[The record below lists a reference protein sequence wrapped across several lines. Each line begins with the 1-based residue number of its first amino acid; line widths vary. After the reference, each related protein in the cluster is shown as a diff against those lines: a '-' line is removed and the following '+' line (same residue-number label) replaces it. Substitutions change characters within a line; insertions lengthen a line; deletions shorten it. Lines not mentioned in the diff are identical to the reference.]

1 MVLFELQH
9 TLRVSHGSKMH
20 HSAVHQP
27 VVPRVPGSNW
37 RKTKSVNKRFVTN
50 CVAMSLF
57 VWSQTFVEFGVPYS
71 DTSCIIS
78 TKTISYT
85 TNEFGFLA
93 RMGGDEKCIQSFGRI
108 T

>member
-1 MVLFELQH
+1 MVLFEPQH
-9 TLRVSHGSKMH
+9 TLRVFHGSEVRQ
-20 HSAVHQP
+20 SAVHQP
-27 VVPRVPGSNW
+27 VVPGSNW

-57 VWSQTFVEFGVPYS
+57 VWSQTFVEFSIPYS

-85 TNEFGFLA
+85 ANEFGLLA
-93 RMGGDEKCIQSFGRI
+93 RMGEMRNAYKVLDV
-108 T
+108 